1 VTTKRPPVKRPPAPP
16 KRRKPPGRGGRG
28 GGMMFPLLIAALVV
42 IGVGAVIWAISASNS
57 KSDKSANS
65 NIPKAKIERSSSV
78 TSTGTAL
85 APLPTSGKDPA
96 VGKTVPTVTGKNFAG
111 KTATIAPNGKP
122 MVIATIAHWCPH
134 CQAEVPRIMDLRTT
148 KKWPGNVG
156 LAALI
161 TATDETLVNYPPSA
175 WLKREGWN
183 ASVVLDDAQGQQSVG
198 KGEEAYGVTGF
209 PFLVWT
215 NAEGKVVLR
224 TAGEIPESQLQS
236 MLDQLS
242 KGQTPTNPAAGASSA
257 AG

>member
-1 VTTKRPPVKRPPAPP
+1 
-16 KRRKPPGRGGRG
+16 
-28 GGMMFPLLIAALVV
+28 MMFPLIIAALVV

-57 KSDKSANS
+57 KNDKSGS
-65 NIPKAKIERSSSV
+65 SSIQGAKVERSSSV

-85 APLPTSGKDPA
+85 VPLPASGKDPA
-96 VGKTVPTVTGKNFAG
+96 VGKTVPTVTGKDFAG
-111 KTATIAPNGKP
+111 KTASIKANGKP
-122 MVIATIAHWCPH
+122 MVIATLAHWCPH
-134 CQAEVPRIMDLRTT
+134 CQAEVPRIMDLRTA
-148 KKWPGNVG
+148 KKWPSNVG

-183 ASVVLDDAQGQQSVG
+183 APVVLDDAQGQQSVG

-215 NAEGKVVLR
+215 DASGKLVLR
-224 TAGEIPESQLQS
+224 TAGEISEPQLQS

-242 KGQTPTNPAAGASSA
+242 KGQTPTNPSAGASSA